1 MTRTL
6 LEHLLDGGP
15 HLSVGVLT
23 ADLMRLG
30 DDLAAL
36 PPAGIDIVH
45 IDVADG
51 AFCPLFTVGA
61 PFVKAL
67 PATLYKDAHLLVNDP
82 LSKIDPFVA
91 AGADIIT
98 FHVEGAAQ
106 PHRVLQAL
114 GAAANANDPAR
125 GIVRGVAINPSTP
138 VGAIEPLLDEAELI
152 LLLAI
157 NPGWGG
163 QRYLASTDAR
173 VEQARRLIEA
183 SGRRIALGVDGGIT
197 RDNVGHAASLGVN
210 LIVSGSAIFDGRDSA
225 ANALVMQQ
233 LVRDAA
239 ATGVVPPA

>member
-1 MTRTL
+1 MTGTL
-6 LEHLLDGGP
+6 LEHLLDGRP

-82 LSKIDPFVA
+82 LSKIDSFVA

-114 GAAANANDPAR
+114 GAATNANDPAR

-138 VGAIEPLLDEAELI
+138 VTAVEPLLDEAEMV

-163 QRYLASTDAR
+163 QRYLAGTDAR
-173 VEQARRLIEA
+173 VAQARRLIEA

-197 RDNVGHAASLGVN
+197 RDNVGHAASLGVD
-210 LIVSGSAIFDGRDSA
+210 LIVSGSAIYDGRDAA

-239 ATGVVPPA
+239 PTRVALPA

>member
-1 MTRTL
+1 MTGML
-6 LEHLLDGGP
+6 LEHLLDGRP

-82 LSKIDPFVA
+82 LSKIDSFVA

-114 GAAANANDPAR
+114 GAATNANDPAR

-138 VGAIEPLLDEAELI
+138 VTAVEPLLDEAEMV

-163 QRYLASTDAR
+163 QRYLAGTDAR
-173 VEQARRLIEA
+173 VAQARRLIEA

-197 RDNVGHAASLGVN
+197 RDNVGHAASLGVD
-210 LIVSGSAIFDGRDSA
+210 LIVSGSAIYDGRDAA

-239 ATGVVPPA
+239 PTRVALPA